1 MKVIKQSA
9 SIFLFLSFIIA
20 CNQEEKKEPVEETIK
35 PRDSVTST
43 VPENTTVNTYASVDI
58 SPMDMSYFPVDYPK
72 NKNGQW
78 RQNSPTSSQGHL

>member
-72 NKNGQW
+72 IKMANGGKIP
-78 RQNSPTSSQGHL
+78 PTRS